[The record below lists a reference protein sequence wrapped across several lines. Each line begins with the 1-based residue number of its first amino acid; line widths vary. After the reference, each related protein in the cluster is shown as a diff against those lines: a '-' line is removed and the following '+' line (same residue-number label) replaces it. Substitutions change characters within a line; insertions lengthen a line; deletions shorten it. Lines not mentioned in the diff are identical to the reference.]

1 MATLRKGTVFV
12 QSYLG
17 CSNPTTFEVLEIDRE
32 KDYLKVNCTCNGC

>member
-17 CSNPTTFEVLEIDRE
+17 CSNPITYEVLEINRE
-32 KDYLKVNCTCNGC
+32 KDYLKVKTIK